1 MTTQIS
7 FRIDAE
13 FKGRFNKLRG
23 GECKTAS
30 QTARDLTEGYMKE
43 RDISAYV
50 DDLWRSIGRKLK
62 SRGVRPKD
70 IGRAIKEARKSRA

>member
-13 FKGRFNKLRG
+13 FKGRFNKLAG

-30 QTARDLTEGYMKE
+30 QMPRDLTEGYMKE
-43 RDISAYV
+43 RDTSASV
-50 DDLWRSIGRKLK
+50 DDLWRRIGRKLK
-62 SRGVRPKD
+62 SRGV
-70 IGRAIKEARKSRA
+70 GRKI